1 MPDRARAPLMLAAL
15 AIAGC
20 SVNVQD
26 GAGPHVPVPNVLGM
40 VERAASPA
48 AAIDIELRTSAGQ
61 PVSTTT
67 TTRSGSYGFDVTSSG
82 SWEVKISAGKDG
94 DFDAVTHPILFQDP
108 GPLAVPPI
116 DIFAH
121 GAAALEPAPGASVAV
136 PSATQPLT
144 FRWTQPAITG
154 ARARVQLFD
163 SQGVAVWSSS
173 WLSASEVPWDG
184 VGNQGTRTG
193 TPTSAGSYSWRIKF
207 SLPDSSEARIAT
219 RPLILQ

>member
-1 MPDRARAPLMLAAL
+1 
-15 AIAGC
+15 
-20 SVNVQD
+20 VNVQD

-48 AAIDIELRTSAGQ
+48 AAIDVELRTSAGQ
-61 PVSTTT
+61 PVSSTT

-82 SWEVKISAGKDG
+82 SWEVKISAGQNG
-94 DFDAVTHPILFQDP
+94 DFDAVTHPIQFQDP
-108 GPLAVPPI
+108 GPLSVPPI

-121 GAAALEPAPGASVAV
+121 GAAALGPASGASVPV

-144 FRWTQPAITG
+144 FRWTLPAISG

-163 SQGVAVWSSS
+163 LQGVAVWSSS
-173 WLSASEVPWDG
+173 WLSAGEVAWDG
-184 VGNQGTRTG
+184 VGNQGSSTG
-193 TPTSAGSYSWRIKF
+193 VPAPAGSYAWRIKF
-207 SLPDSSEARIAT
+207 SLPDSSEARIAS